1 MDDEISDG
9 DLVRLAGADDPVA
22 FRLLVERYRPA
33 ALARALRLCGDL
45 DDVEDIVQDALLQAF
60 VALDRLQDPER
71 FAAWLGGIVLMVALY
86 AIGPQHFI
94 AACEQFVAD
103 SMAWLITS
111 SAALGLNRSSCD
123 GC

>member
-1 MDDEISDG
+1 VDDEISDG

-71 FAAWLGGIVLMVALY
+71 FAAWLGGIVLNVYRASPPAGSAGSGGRVAR
-86 AIGPQHFI
+86 
-94 AACEQFVAD
+94 
-103 SMAWLITS
+103 
-111 SAALGLNRSSCD
+111 RSPPCLSRRPA
-123 GC
+123 GSGGR